1 MSAQRAAKSPTPLGN
16 RRGTG
21 KEQYYT
27 PDDLA
32 LRLTREVI
40 LVVGSLEGRTVLEPA
55 GGTGAF
61 IRAAQALGAARV
73 VSFDIEPKH
82 TDVVRADF
90 LSKKVRLSDAVAIS
104 NPPFGRNN
112 SLSIPFFNKAAD
124 HAEFICFIV
133 PRSGR
138 KWSVINRLDRRFE
151 LVADHLGLDELVEAA
166 DHDIAMDY
174 VDDQGTHLS
183 KQLLLKT
190 CFQIWRRLP
199 DGKQRPVYKVRDM
212 GLITKVKPEDAD
224 IAMRVFGFNCGRVFE
239 QFERKPNSTL
249 MFLKLNDPR
258 VLQVLQTA
266 DFDRFFKNTAYT
278 EALGIQEINYLVNE
292 AVLGDPMLQ
301 EES

>member
-1 MSAQRAAKSPTPLGN
+1 MSAQRASKSPTPLGN
-16 RRGTG
+16 RRVTG

-32 LRLTREVI
+32 LRLTREVVAVI
-40 LVVGSLEGRTVLEPA
+40 GSLEGRTVLEPA

-61 IRAAQALGAARV
+61 IRAAQQLGASAV

-90 LSKKVRLSDAVAIS
+90 LSKKVRLSDAVTIS

-124 HAEFICFIV
+124 HAEYICFIV
-133 PRSGR
+133 PRSWR

-151 LVADHLGLDELVEAA
+151 LVA

-199 DGKQRPVYKVRDM
+199 AGQLRPSYRVRDM
-212 GLITKVKPEDAD
+212 GLLTKVKPEDAD
-224 IAMRVFGFNCGRVFE
+224 IAMRVFGFNCGRVF
-239 QFERKPNSTL
+239 QDFERKPNSTL

-258 VLQVLQTA
+258 VLPVLQTA
-266 DFDRFFKNTAYT
+266 DFERFFKNTAYT

-292 AVLGDPMLQ
+292 AVLGNPMLL
-301 EES
+301 EEG

>member
-1 MSAQRAAKSPTPLGN
+1 MSAQRASKSPTPLGN
-16 RRGTG
+16 RRVTG

-32 LRLTREVI
+32 LRLTREVVA
-40 LVVGSLEGRTVLEPA
+40 VVGSLDDRTVLEPA

-61 IRAAQALGAARV
+61 IRAAQQLGASSV

-124 HAEFICFIV
+124 HAEYICFIV
-133 PRSGR
+133 PRSWR

-151 LVADHLGLDELVEAA
+151 LVA

-199 DGKQRPVYKVRDM
+199 AGRLRPTYRVRDM

-224 IAMRVFGFNCGRVFE
+224 IAMRVFGFNCGRVFLD
-239 QFERKPNSTL
+239 FERKPNSTL
-249 MFLKLNDPR
+249 MFLKINDER
-258 VLQVLQTA
+258 VLPVLQNA
-266 DFDRFFKNTAYT
+266 DFERFYRNTAYT

-292 AVLGDPMLQ
+292 AVLGDPMLL
-301 EES
+301 EEG

>member
-1 MSAQRAAKSPTPLGN
+1 MSAQRASKSPTPLGN
-16 RRGTG
+16 RRVTG

-32 LRLTREVI
+32 LRLTREVVAVI
-40 LVVGSLEGRTVLEPA
+40 GSLDGRTVLEPA

-61 IRAAQALGAARV
+61 IRAAQQLGASSV

-124 HAEFICFIV
+124 HAEYICFIV
-133 PRSGR
+133 PRSWR

-151 LVADHLGLDELVEAA
+151 LVA

-199 DGKQRPVYKVRDM
+199 EGQLRPAYRVRDM
-212 GLITKVKPEDAD
+212 GLLTKVKPEDAD
-224 IAMRVFGFNCGRVFE
+224 IAMRVFGFNCGRVF
-239 QFERKPNSTL
+239 QDFERKPNSTL

-258 VLQVLQTA
+258 VLRVLQTA
-266 DFDRFFKNTAYT
+266 DFERFFKNTAYT

-292 AVLGDPMLQ
+292 AVLGDPMLL
-301 EES
+301 EEG

>member
-1 MSAQRAAKSPTPLGN
+1 MSAQRATKSPTPLGN
-16 RRGTG
+16 RRVTG

-27 PDDLA
+27 PDELA
-32 LRLTREVI
+32 VRLTREVI
-40 LVVGSLEGRTVLEPA
+40 SVVGSLEGRTVLEPA

-61 IRAAQALGAARV
+61 IRAAQALGAAHV

-82 TDVVRADF
+82 TEVVRADF
-90 LSKKVRLSDAVAIS
+90 LSKRVRLSDAVAIS

-133 PRSGR
+133 PRSWR

-151 LVADHLGLDELVEAA
+151 LVA

-199 DGKQRPVYKVRDM
+199 DGQQRPLYKVRDM